1 MTPNGQIFTTKGFLP
16 LSEVELVESIFENSN
31 ERTVRTDKFLR
42 STGEWVGNDVHV
54 TLKKGLFSDLVQG
67 TIG

>member
-1 MTPNGQIFTTKGFLP
+1 MPPTDQIFTTKGFLP

-31 ERTVRTDKFLR
+31 ERTVRIDKFLR

-54 TLKKGLFSDLVQG
+54 TLKKGLNFDLIQG